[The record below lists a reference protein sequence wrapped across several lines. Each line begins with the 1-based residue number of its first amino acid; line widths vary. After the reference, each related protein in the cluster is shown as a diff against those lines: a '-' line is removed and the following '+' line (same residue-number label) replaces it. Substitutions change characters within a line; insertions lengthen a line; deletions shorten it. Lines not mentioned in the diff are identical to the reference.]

1 MDVAKY
7 SKTFSGVKGPFAC
20 ERMSRGLAEEQA
32 KRANL
37 YPFVPDEEAMRVVV
51 WRVEVIYI
59 HLPVVAVE
67 SQRNGDRDMP

>member
-7 SKTFSGVKGPFAC
+7 SKTFSTVKGPFAW
-20 ERMSRGLAEEQA
+20 EGMSSSLAEA

-59 HLPVVAVE
+59 HLRVVGVE
-67 SQRNGDRDMP
+67 SQRIG